1 MTIKTVGDLF
11 EETDDWIN
19 DEEAMAVDKILQLI
33 DEYTIDTGKKPTIIY
48 IGDNEELQS
57 YLLWFSS
64 YYGLQAKKT
73 KGETYVCGQFL
84 N

>member
-64 YYGLQAKKT
+64 YYGLKAKKT